1 MSKKIVTKQKTSEY
15 EEFLKEVQKKSYEI
29 YLRRTQDNLSGDQ
42 LSDWLKAESEM
53 KTKYHVDKWTGDP
66 EKNFRISGSGGK
78 NL

>member
-53 KTKYHVDKWTGDP
+53 KTKYHVDK
-66 EKNFRISGSGGK
+66 
-78 NL
+78 